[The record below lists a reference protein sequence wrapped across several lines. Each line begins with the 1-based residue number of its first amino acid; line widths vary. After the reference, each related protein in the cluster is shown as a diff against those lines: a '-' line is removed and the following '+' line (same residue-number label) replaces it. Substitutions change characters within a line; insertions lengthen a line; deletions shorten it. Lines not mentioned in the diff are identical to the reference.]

1 MLVVLDI
8 LVEPDRVLVICHL
21 FKKLTTLDFCSE
33 TSDDIPI
40 LKQRINSVC
49 MDLSN
54 LFMKLSPT
62 LVLIWFVMWH

>member
-40 LKQRINSVC
+40 FKTENQLC
-49 MDLSN
+49 LHG
-54 LFMKLSPT
+54 FE
-62 LVLIWFVMWH
+62 

>member
-40 LKQRINSVC
+40 FKTENQLCLHGFES
-49 MDLSN
+49 
-54 LFMKLSPT
+54 
-62 LVLIWFVMWH
+62 FVYET